1 MVTKEQCLL
10 EQVLNGLEYSRNEK
24 LQRYIINIYNQGKK
38 YVSEMIFPN
47 DENGVIQALQG
58 WGDAE
63 ICKILYETLGD
74 FDTSAPFFTVDY
86 KLNSIDVDDFIRM
99 LTPED
104 KQKLMKSDIFEELDG
119 TEITDALDSFVQAN
133 YPQIYNNIDFDLL
146 YDMGYRSEY
155 SILEADWNQLVRELQ
170 QYQPREGLSE
180 GKAVRLNE
188 SDLRNMTNKILNK
201 VLKNKKR

>member
-1 MVTKEQCLL
+1 MVTKEECLL
-10 EQVLNGLEYSRNEK
+10 DQLLNGLEYDRNEK
-24 LQRYIINIYNQGKK
+24 LQRYIINIYNEGKK
-38 YVSEMIFPN
+38 YVSEMVFPN

-58 WGDAE
+58 WGEAE

-86 KLNSIDVDDFIRM
+86 KLNSIDVDDFVRM

-104 KQKLMKSDIFEELDG
+104 KQKLMRSDIFEELDG

-133 YPQIYNNIDFDLL
+133 YPQIYNSIDLDLL
-146 YDMGYRSEY
+146 YDMGYRTEY

-180 GKAVRLNE
+180 VKTVRLNE
-188 SDLRNMTNKILNK
+188 SDLRKMTNKILNE
-201 VLKNKKR
+201 VLKRK

>member
-1 MVTKEQCLL
+1 MVTKEECLL
-10 EQVLNGLEYSRNEK
+10 DQLLNGLEYDRNEK
-24 LQRYIINIYNQGKK
+24 LQRYIINIYNEGKK
-38 YVSEMIFPN
+38 YVSEMVFPN
-47 DENGVIQALQG
+47 DENGVIQALHG
-58 WGDAE
+58 WGEAE

-86 KLNSIDVDDFIRM
+86 KLNSIDVDDFVRM

-104 KQKLMKSDIFEELDG
+104 KQKLMRSDIFEELDG

-133 YPQIYNNIDFDLL
+133 YPQVYNSIDLDLL
-146 YDMGYRSEY
+146 YDMGYRTEY

-180 GKAVRLNE
+180 VKTVRLNE
-188 SDLRNMTNKILNK
+188 SDLRKMTNKILNE
-201 VLKNKKR
+201 VLKKK

>member
-1 MVTKEQCLL
+1 MVTKEECLL
-10 EQVLNGLEYSRNEK
+10 DQLLNGLEYDRNEK
-24 LQRYIINIYNQGKK
+24 LQRYIINIYNEGKK
-38 YVSEMIFPN
+38 YVSEMVFPN
-47 DENGVIQALQG
+47 DENGVIQALHG
-58 WGDAE
+58 WGEAE

-86 KLNSIDVDDFIRM
+86 KLNSIDVDDFVRM

-104 KQKLMKSDIFEELDG
+104 KQKLMRSDIFEELDG

-133 YPQIYNNIDFDLL
+133 YPQIYNSIDLDLL
-146 YDMGYRSEY
+146 YDMGYRTEY

-180 GKAVRLNE
+180 VKTVRLNE
-188 SDLRNMTNKILNK
+188 SDLRKMTNKILNE
-201 VLKNKKR
+201 VLKKK

>member
-1 MVTKEQCLL
+1 MVTKEECLL
-10 EQVLNGLEYSRNEK
+10 DQLLNGLEYDRNEK
-24 LQRYIINIYNQGKK
+24 LQRYIINIYNEGKK
-38 YVSEMIFPN
+38 YVSEMVFPN

-58 WGDAE
+58 WGEAE

-86 KLNSIDVDDFIRM
+86 KLNSIDVDDFVRM

-104 KQKLMKSDIFEELDG
+104 KQKLMRSDIFEELDG

-133 YPQIYNNIDFDLL
+133 YPQIYNSIDLDLL
-146 YDMGYRSEY
+146 YDMGYRTEY

-180 GKAVRLNE
+180 VKTVRLNE
-188 SDLRNMTNKILNK
+188 SDLRKMTNKILNE
-201 VLKNKKR
+201 VLKKK

>member
-58 WGDAE
+58 WGEAE